1 MKVIVC
7 GAGQVGSGIAR
18 QLSNE
23 HNDVT
28 VIDNSP
34 DLIQQMADNLDV
46 RTVVGYASH
55 PDVLERAGAREADM
69 VIAVTF
75 ADEVNMVA
83 CQVAHS
89 IFNVPTKIA
98 RIRAQSYLRPMW
110 QDLFTR
116 DHMPIDVI
124 ISPELEVGRDVMRR
138 LEMPGAL
145 EAIPFGDSHITF
157 LGIALEDDCPVV
169 NTPLR
174 QLTELFP
181 DLNAVVTG
189 IQRGERLF
197 VPDSEDQMMVGDVA
211 YVVTDTTQSARVLSL
226 FGHEE
231 QAARRVVIV
240 GAGNIGRH
248 VAAELEN
255 SHTSVK
261 VKIIEADKE
270 KAVLAADELS
280 RTVVLNGD
288 ALDEEVLREAG
299 ASQAE
304 TILALTNDDKVN
316 ILSCVMAKQLGCERS
331 VSLINNRGY
340 SGLINPMGV
349 DAFVNPRATTVS
361 TVLRHVRRGRI
372 RGVSS
377 VQDGKAEVI
386 EAEALATSTLVGRP
400 LRDADLPSGIR
411 LGAVLRGTE
420 VIVPR
425 GDTEIQAGDR
435 VIIFAMAD
443 EVRRVER
450 MFRVSIEFF

>member
-1 MKVIVC
+1 MKVIIC

-34 DLIQQMADNLDV
+34 ALIQQIADSLDV

-69 VIAVTF
+69 IIAVTF

-89 IFNVPTKIA
+89 LFNVPTKIA
-98 RIRAQSYLRPMW
+98 RIRAQSYLRPVW

-124 ISPELEVGRDVMRR
+124 ISPELEVGRAVMRR
-138 LEMPGAL
+138 LKMPGAL
-145 EAIPFGDSHITF
+145 EAIPFGDGHITF

-174 QLTELFP
+174 QLTDLFP
-181 DLNAVVTG
+181 DLTAVVTG
-189 IQRGERLF
+189 IQRGDRLF
-197 VPDSEDQMMVGDVA
+197 VPDSGDQMMVGDIA
-211 YVVTDTTQSARVLSL
+211 YVVSDTTQTRRVLSL
-226 FGHEE
+226 FGREE
-231 QAARRVVIV
+231 KAARRVVIV

-248 VAAELEN
+248 VAQELEAE
-255 SHTSVK
+255 HAKVR
-261 VKIIEADKE
+261 VKIIEADKAT
-270 KAVLAADELS
+270 AVVAADELS
-280 RTVVLNGD
+280 RTVVLHGN

-299 ASQAE
+299 ADSAE
-304 TILALTNDDKVN
+304 TLIALTNDDKVN
-316 ILSCVMAKQLGCERS
+316 ILSSVIAKQLGCGRAIA
-331 VSLINNRGY
+331 LINNRSYANLMG
-340 SGLINPMGV
+340 PMDI

-400 LRDADLPSGIR
+400 LRDADLPNGMRI
-411 LGAVLRGTE
+411 GAILRGTR

-425 GDTEIQAGDR
+425 GDTEVHAGDR
-435 VIIFAMAD
+435 VVIFALAD
-443 EVRRVER
+443 EVSHVER

>member
-1 MKVIVC
+1 MKVIIC

-18 QLSNE
+18 QLSSE
-23 HNDVT
+23 HNEVT

-34 DLIQQMADNLDV
+34 DLIQQMADALDV

-69 VIAVTF
+69 IIAVTF

-98 RIRAQSYLRPMW
+98 RIRAQSYLRPEW

-124 ISPELEVGRDVMRR
+124 ISPELEVARAVMRR
-138 LEMPGAL
+138 LELPGAL
-145 EAIPFGDSHITF
+145 EAIPFADGHVTF

-181 DLNAVVTG
+181 DLKAVVTG
-189 IQRGERLF
+189 VQRGDKLF
-197 VPDSEDQMMVGDVA
+197 VPDSGDQMMVGDIA
-211 YVVTDTTQSARVLSL
+211 YVVADTQQIRRVLSL

-248 VAAELEN
+248 VAEELE
-255 SHTSVK
+255 SAHSKVK
-261 VKIIEADKE
+261 VKIIEADKAR
-270 KAVLAADELS
+270 AVIAADELS

-304 TILALTNDDKVN
+304 TIVALTNDDEVN
-316 ILSCVMAKQLGCERS
+316 LLSCVMAKQLGCQRA
-331 VSLINNRGY
+331 VALVNNRAY
-340 SGLINPMGV
+340 AGLMGPMGV

-400 LRDADLPSGIR
+400 LREAELPGDIR
-411 LGAVLRGTE
+411 IGAVLRNGE
-420 VIVPR
+420 AIVPR

-435 VIIFAMAD
+435 VIIFALAD
-443 EVRRVER
+443 EVRHVER

>member
-1 MKVIVC
+1 MKVIIC

-34 DLIQQMADNLDV
+34 ALIQQIADSLDV

-69 VIAVTF
+69 IIAVTF

-89 IFNVPTKIA
+89 LFNVPTKIA
-98 RIRAQSYLRPMW
+98 RIRAQSYLRPVW

-124 ISPELEVGRDVMRR
+124 ISPELEVGRAVMRR
-138 LEMPGAL
+138 LKMPGAL
-145 EAIPFGDSHITF
+145 EAIPFGDGHITF

-174 QLTELFP
+174 QLTDLFP
-181 DLNAVVTG
+181 DLTAVVTG
-189 IQRGERLF
+189 IQRGDRLF
-197 VPDSEDQMMVGDVA
+197 VPDSGDQMMVGDIA
-211 YVVTDTTQSARVLSL
+211 YVVSDTTQTRRVLSL

-231 QAARRVVIV
+231 KTARRVVIV

-248 VAAELEN
+248 VAQELETE
-255 SHTSVK
+255 HTKVK
-261 VKIIEADKE
+261 VKIIEADKAT
-270 KAVLAADELS
+270 AVIAADELS
-280 RTVVLNGD
+280 RTVVLHGN

-299 ASQAE
+299 ADSAE
-304 TILALTNDDKVN
+304 TLIALTNDDKVN
-316 ILSCVMAKQLGCERS
+316 ILSSVMAKQLGCGRAIA
-331 VSLINNRGY
+331 LINNRSYANLMG
-340 SGLINPMGV
+340 PMDI

-400 LRDADLPSGIR
+400 LRDADLPNGMRI
-411 LGAVLRGTE
+411 GAILRGTR

-425 GDTEIQAGDR
+425 GDTEVHAGDR
-435 VIIFAMAD
+435 VVIFALAD
-443 EVRRVER
+443 EVSHVER

>member
-145 EAIPFGDSHITF
+145 EAIPFGDTHITF

-261 VKIIEADKE
+261 VKIIEADKG

>member
-145 EAIPFGDSHITF
+145 EAIPFGDTHITF

>member
-18 QLSNE
+18 QLAAE

-89 IFNVPTKIA
+89 LFNVPTKIA
-98 RIRAQSYLRPMW
+98 RIRAQSYLWPMW

-145 EAIPFGDSHITF
+145 EAIPFADGHVSF

-181 DLNAVVTG
+181 DLKAVVTG
-189 IQRGERLF
+189 VQRGDRLF
-197 VPDSEDQMMVGDVA
+197 VPDSGDQMMVGDVA
-211 YVVTDTTQSARVLSL
+211 YVVTETSQTRRVLSL

-231 QAARRVVIV
+231 QAARRIVIV

-248 VAAELEN
+248 VAKELEETHN
-255 SHTSVK
+255 RVK
-261 VKIIEADKE
+261 VKIIEADKSR
-270 KAVLAADELS
+270 AVMAADALS
-280 RTVVLNGD
+280 RTVILNGD

-299 ASQAE
+299 ANNAE
-304 TILALTNDDKVN
+304 TLVALTNDDEVN
-316 ILSCVMAKQLGCERS
+316 ILSCVMAKQLGCERT
-331 VSLINNRGY
+331 VALINNRAYASLKGA
-340 SGLINPMGV
+340 MGI

-400 LRDADLPSGIR
+400 LREAELPSGMRI
-411 LGAVLRGTE
+411 GAILREEE
-420 VIVPR
+420 VMVPR

-435 VIIFAMAD
+435 VIMFAMAD

>member
-145 EAIPFGDSHITF
+145 EAIPFGDNHITF

-197 VPDSEDQMMVGDVA
+197 VPDSEDQMMVGDIA

-261 VKIIEADKE
+261 VKIIEADKQ

-411 LGAVLRGTE
+411 LGAVLRGSE

-425 GDTEIQAGDR
+425 GDTEIHAGDR

>member
-1 MKVIVC
+1 MKVIIC

-18 QLSNE
+18 QLASE

-34 DLIQQMADNLDV
+34 DLIQQIADVLDV

-55 PDVLERAGAREADM
+55 PDILERAGAREADM
-69 VIAVTF
+69 IIAVTF

-98 RIRAQSYLRPMW
+98 RIRAQSYLRPLW

-124 ISPELEVGRDVMRR
+124 ISPELEVGRAVMRR
-138 LEMPGAL
+138 LELPGAL
-145 EAIPFGDSHITF
+145 EAIPFGGGDITF
-157 LGIALEDDCPVV
+157 LSIALDDDCPVV
-169 NTPLR
+169 NTPLN
-174 QLTELFP
+174 QLTDLFP
-181 DLNAVVTG
+181 DLKAVVTG

-197 VPDSEDQMMVGDVA
+197 VPDSGDQMMVGDIA
-211 YVVTDTTQSARVLSL
+211 YVVTETSQIRRVLSL

-240 GAGNIGRH
+240 GAGNIGRY
-248 VAAELEN
+248 VAHELEKN
-255 SHTSVK
+255 HARVK
-261 VKIIEADKE
+261 VKIVEADKAA
-270 KAVLAADELS
+270 AVAAADELA

-288 ALDEEVLREAG
+288 ALDDEVLREAG
-299 ASQAE
+299 AEQAE
-304 TILALTNDDKVN
+304 TTVALTNDDQIN
-316 ILSCVMAKQLGCERS
+316 ILSCVMAKQLGCQRA
-331 VSLINNRGY
+331 VALINNRAY
-340 SGLINPMGV
+340 SGLLAPMGI
-349 DAFVNPRATTVS
+349 DAFVNPRGTTVS

-400 LRDADLPSGIR
+400 LREADLPDGTRI
-411 LGAVLRGTE
+411 GAVLRDGE

-425 GDTEIQAGDR
+425 GSTEIRSGDR
-435 VIIFAMAD
+435 VVIFVMAD
-443 EVRRVER
+443 EVSRVER

>member
-18 QLSNE
+18 QLATE

-34 DLIQQMADNLDV
+34 DLIQQMADSLDV

-98 RIRAQSYLRPMW
+98 RIRAQSYLRSIW

-138 LEMPGAL
+138 LELPGAA
-145 EAIPFGDSHITF
+145 EAIPFADGQVTS

-181 DLNAVVTG
+181 DLKAVVTG
-189 IQRGERLF
+189 IKRGDRLF
-197 VPDSEDQMMVGDVA
+197 VPDSSDQMMVGDVA
-211 YVVTDTTQSARVLSL
+211 YVVSETSQTRRVLSL

-248 VAAELEN
+248 VAQELEN
-255 SHTSVK
+255 AHARVK
-261 VKIIEADKE
+261 VKIIEADKTR
-270 KAVLAADELS
+270 AVVAADELS

-288 ALDEEVLREAG
+288 ALNEEVLREAG
-299 ASQAE
+299 AHQAE
-304 TILALTNDDKVN
+304 TLVALTNDDEVN

-331 VSLINNRGY
+331 IALINNRAY
-340 SGLINPMGV
+340 SGLMGPMGV

-377 VQDGKAEVI
+377 VQDGAAEVI

-400 LRDADLPSGIR
+400 LRDAELPSDIR
-411 LGAVLRGTE
+411 IGAILRDQK

-425 GDTEIQAGDR
+425 GDTEIHAGDR

>member
-145 EAIPFGDSHITF
+145 EAIPFGDTHITF

-261 VKIIEADKE
+261 VKIIEADKQ

>member
-34 DLIQQMADNLDV
+34 DLIQQMADYLDV

-145 EAIPFGDSHITF
+145 EAIPFGDTHITF

-261 VKIIEADKE
+261 VKIIEADKG

>member
-1 MKVIVC
+1 MKVIIC

-18 QLSNE
+18 QLAGE

-28 VIDNSP
+28 VIDSSP
-34 DLIQQMADNLDV
+34 DLIQQMADALDV

-69 VIAVTF
+69 IIAVTF

-89 IFNVPTKIA
+89 IFDVPTKIA
-98 RIRAQSYLRPMW
+98 RIRAQSYLKPVW
-110 QDLFTR
+110 QDLFSR
-116 DHMPIDVI
+116 DNMPIDVI
-124 ISPELEVGRDVMRR
+124 ISPELEVGRAVMRR
-138 LEMPGAL
+138 LELPGAI
-145 EAIPFGDSHITF
+145 EAIPFADGKVSF
-157 LGIALEDDCPVV
+157 LGIALDDDCPVV

-181 DLNAVVTG
+181 DLKAVVTG
-189 IQRGERLF
+189 VSRGGKLF
-197 VPDSEDQMMVGDVA
+197 VPDSSDQMMVGDEA
-211 YVVTDTTQSARVLSL
+211 YVVADVSQVRRVLSL

-248 VAAELEN
+248 VAQELEN
-255 SHTSVK
+255 SHARVK
-261 VKIIEADKE
+261 VKIIEQDKA

-288 ALDEEVLREAG
+288 ALDQFVLREAG
-299 ASQAE
+299 ADQAE
-304 TILALTNDDKVN
+304 TLVALTNDDEVN
-316 ILSCVMAKQLGCERS
+316 ILTCVMAKQLGCERV
-331 VSLINNRGY
+331 VSLINNRAY
-340 SGLINPMGV
+340 SNLMGPMGV

-377 VQDGKAEVI
+377 VEDGKAEVI
-386 EAEALATSTLVGRP
+386 EAEALNTSTLVGRP
-400 LRDADLPSGIR
+400 LRDADLPDGMR
-411 LGAVLRGTE
+411 VGAVLRDGE
-420 VIVPR
+420 MIVPR
-425 GDTEIQAGDR
+425 GDTEIHAGDR
-435 VIIFAMAD
+435 VVIFALAD

-450 MFRVSIEFF
+450 MFRVSLEFF

>member
-1 MKVIVC
+1 MKVIIC

-18 QLSNE
+18 QLSGE

-34 DLIQQMADNLDV
+34 ELIQQMADALDV
-46 RTVVGYASH
+46 RTVVGHASH
-55 PDVLERAGAREADM
+55 PDVLDRAGAREADM
-69 VIAVTF
+69 IIAVTF

-89 IFNVPTKIA
+89 IFDVPTKIA
-98 RIRAQSYLRPMW
+98 RIRAQSYLRPLW

-124 ISPELEVGRDVMRR
+124 ISPELEVGRAVMRR
-138 LEMPGAL
+138 LELPGAL
-145 EAIPFGDSHITF
+145 EAVAFADERVTF
-157 LGIALEDDCPVV
+157 LGISLDEDCPVV

-181 DLNAVVTG
+181 DLRAVVTG
-189 IQRGERLF
+189 ILRGEKLF
-197 VPDSEDQMMVGDVA
+197 VPNSGDQMMVGDTA
-211 YVVTDTTQSARVLSL
+211 YVVADAGQVRRVLSL

-248 VAAELEN
+248 VAQELEN
-255 SHTSVK
+255 GPVPVK
-261 VKIIEADKE
+261 VKIVEHDKAR
-270 KAVLAADELS
+270 AVIAADELS

-288 ALDEEVLREAG
+288 ALDEVVLREAG
-299 ASQAE
+299 ADQAE
-304 TILALTNDDKVN
+304 TLIALTNDDEVN
-316 ILSCVMAKQLGCERS
+316 ILSCVMAKQLGCART
-331 VSLINNRGY
+331 VALINNRAY
-340 SGLINPMGV
+340 SGLMGPMGI

-386 EAEALATSTLVGRP
+386 EAEALTTSTLVGRP
-400 LRDADLPSGIR
+400 LREADLPEGIR
-411 LGAVLRGTE
+411 VGAVLREGE
-420 VIVPR
+420 VFIPR
-425 GDTEIQAGDR
+425 GDTTIQAGDR
-435 VIIFAMAD
+435 VVIFALAAD
-443 EVRRVER
+443 VRRVER
-450 MFRVSIEFF
+450 MFRVSLEFF

>member
-145 EAIPFGDSHITF
+145 EAIPFGDAHITF

-181 DLNAVVTG
+181 DLKAVVTG

-211 YVVTDTTQSARVLSL
+211 YVVTDSTQSARVLSL
-226 FGHEE
+226 FGHDE

-261 VKIIEADKE
+261 VKIIEADKQR
-270 KAVLAADELS
+270 AVLAADELS

-299 ASQAE
+299 AAQAE

-400 LRDADLPSGIR
+400 LRDADLPAGIR

-420 VIVPR
+420 VVVPR

>member
-377 VQDGKAEVI
+377 VQDGKAEAI

>member
-1 MKVIVC
+1 MKVIIC

-18 QLSNE
+18 QLAGE

-34 DLIQQMADNLDV
+34 ELIQQMADALDV

-55 PDVLERAGAREADM
+55 PDVLDRAGAREADM
-69 VIAVTF
+69 IIAVTF

-89 IFNVPTKIA
+89 IFDVPTKIA
-98 RIRAQSYLRPMW
+98 RIRAQSYLRPLW

-124 ISPELEVGRDVMRR
+124 ISPELEVGRAVMRR
-138 LEMPGAL
+138 LELPGAI
-145 EAIPFGDSHITF
+145 EAIPFAEGRVTF
-157 LGIALEDDCPVV
+157 LGIALEEDCPVV

-181 DLNAVVTG
+181 DLKAVVTG
-189 IQRGERLF
+189 IMRGDRLF
-197 VPDSEDQMMVGDVA
+197 VPDSGDQMMVGDTA
-211 YVVTDTTQSARVLSL
+211 YVVADASQVRRVLSL

-248 VAAELEN
+248 VAQELE
-255 SHTSVK
+255 TAPVPVK
-261 VKIIEADKE
+261 VKIVEHDKAR
-270 KAVLAADELS
+270 AVLAADELA

-288 ALDEEVLREAG
+288 ALDQEVLREAG
-299 ASQAE
+299 ADQAE
-304 TILALTNDDKVN
+304 TLVALTNDDEVN
-316 ILSCVMAKQLGCERS
+316 ILSCVMAKQLGCERT
-331 VSLINNRGY
+331 VALINNRAY
-340 SGLINPMGV
+340 AGLMGPMSI

-377 VQDGKAEVI
+377 VQDGLAEVI
-386 EAEALATSTLVGRP
+386 EAEALTTSTLVGRP
-400 LRDADLPSGIR
+400 LREADLPAGIR
-411 LGAVLRGTE
+411 VGAVMREGE
-420 VIVPR
+420 VIIPR
-425 GDTEIQAGDR
+425 GGTDIQAGDR
-435 VIIFAMAD
+435 VVMFAMAD
-443 EVRRVER
+443 DVRRVER
-450 MFRVSIEFF
+450 MFRVSLEFF

>member
-386 EAEALATSTLVGRP
+386 EAAALATSTLVGRP

>member
-7 GAGQVGSGIAR
+7 GAGQVGTGIAR
-18 QLSNE
+18 QLANE

-28 VIDNSP
+28 VIDNSA

-110 QDLFTR
+110 RDLFTR

-145 EAIPFGDSHITF
+145 EAIPFGDSHVTF

-174 QLTELFP
+174 QLTDLFP
-181 DLNAVVTG
+181 DLKAVVTA
-189 IQRGERLF
+189 IQRGDRLF
-197 VPDSEDQMMVGDVA
+197 VPDSQDQMMVGDIA
-211 YVVTDTTQSARVLSL
+211 YVVTEASQAARVLSL

-255 SHTSVK
+255 SNARVK
-261 VKIIEADKE
+261 VKIIEADKQ
-270 KAVLAADELS
+270 KAVLAADELA

-299 ASQAE
+299 AGQAE
-304 TILALTNDDKVN
+304 TIVALTNDDKVN
-316 ILSCVMAKQLGCERS
+316 ILSCVMAKELGCARS

-340 SGLINPMGV
+340 SGLMAPMGV

-400 LRDADLPSGIR
+400 LRDAELPDGIR

>member
-145 EAIPFGDSHITF
+145 EAIPFGDTHITF

-211 YVVTDTTQSARVLSL
+211 YVVSDTTQSARVLSL

>member
-7 GAGQVGSGIAR
+7 GAGQVGTGIAR

-34 DLIQQMADNLDV
+34 VLIQQMADNLDV

-145 EAIPFGDSHITF
+145 EAIPFGDGHVTF

-174 QLTELFP
+174 QLTDLFP

-211 YVVTDTTQSARVLSL
+211 YVVTDASQAARVLSL

-248 VAAELEN
+248 VASELEG
-255 SHTSVK
+255 SHSRVK
-261 VKIIEADKE
+261 VKIIEADKQ
-270 KAVLAADELS
+270 KAVIAADELS

-304 TILALTNDDKVN
+304 TIVALTNDDKVN

-340 SGLINPMGV
+340 SGLMTPMGV

-400 LRDADLPSGIR
+400 LRDADLPDGIR
-411 LGAVLRGTE
+411 LGAVLRGQD

-425 GDTEIQAGDR
+425 GDTEIHAGDR

>member
-1 MKVIVC
+1 MKVIIC

-34 DLIQQMADNLDV
+34 ALIQQIADSLDV

-69 VIAVTF
+69 IIAVTF

-89 IFNVPTKIA
+89 LFNVPTKIA
-98 RIRAQSYLRPMW
+98 RIRAQSYLRPVW

-124 ISPELEVGRDVMRR
+124 ISPELEVGRAVMRR
-138 LEMPGAL
+138 LKMPGAL
-145 EAIPFGDSHITF
+145 EAIPFGDGHITF

-174 QLTELFP
+174 QLTDLFP
-181 DLNAVVTG
+181 DLTAVVTG
-189 IQRGERLF
+189 IQRGDRLF
-197 VPDSEDQMMVGDVA
+197 VPDSGDQMMVGDIA
-211 YVVTDTTQSARVLSL
+211 YVVSDTTQTRRVLSL

-231 QAARRVVIV
+231 KAARRVVIV

-248 VAAELEN
+248 VAQELETE
-255 SHTSVK
+255 HTKVK
-261 VKIIEADKE
+261 VKIIEADKAT
-270 KAVLAADELS
+270 AVIAADELS
-280 RTVVLNGD
+280 RTVVLHGN

-299 ASQAE
+299 ADSAE
-304 TILALTNDDKVN
+304 TLIALTNDDKVN
-316 ILSCVMAKQLGCERS
+316 ILSSVMAKQLGCGRAIA
-331 VSLINNRGY
+331 LINNRSYANLMG
-340 SGLINPMGV
+340 PMDI

-400 LRDADLPSGIR
+400 LRDADLPNGMRI
-411 LGAVLRGTE
+411 GAILRGTR

-425 GDTEIQAGDR
+425 GDTEVHAGDR
-435 VIIFAMAD
+435 VVIFALAD
-443 EVRRVER
+443 EVSHVER